1 MLLDFLKRPRQP
13 AAPRVSV
20 AVPLYNHAR
29 YIEAAIDSILQQGS
43 VVREIVVI
51 DDGSTDGSAAVMQR
65 LAAGDARIV
74 FEMQANQGA
83 HATINIALARCTGE
97 FVTILNSDDAYL
109 PGRLAALV
117 AALDAAPDADLAAS
131 ALAFMDG
138 AGKPM
143 ENAWYAKAL
152 AEAGSAPSM
161 GMALINGN
169 FLMTTSNFLF
179 RRELLAQ
186 AGGFAALRYTHDLD
200 FALRVLAMGKRIL
213 LLDKKLLRYRI
224 HSTNTILEDH
234 QRVRSEWAICAA
246 AFFTSL
252 LDQPGTAID
261 WPLAAA
267 LEDVFKEH
275 QLAKAVHLVMAY
287 LRRHGAG
294 TLDRHPLLE
303 DTAFLQ
309 LVAGWI

>member
-83 HATINIALARCTGE
+83 HATINTALARCTGE

-117 AALDAAPDADLAAS
+117 TALDAAPDADLAAS

-143 ENAWYAKAL
+143 ET
-152 AEAGSAPSM
+152 P
-161 GMALINGN
+161 GMQRPW
-169 FLMTTSNFLF
+169 
-179 RRELLAQ
+179 RR
-186 AGGFAALRYTHDLD
+186 
-200 FALRVLAMGKRIL
+200 
-213 LLDKKLLRYRI
+213 
-224 HSTNTILEDH
+224 
-234 QRVRSEWAICAA
+234 
-246 AFFTSL
+246 
-252 LDQPGTAID
+252 
-261 WPLAAA
+261 LAA
-267 LEDVFKEH
+267 
-275 QLAKAVHLVMAY
+275 
-287 LRRHGAG
+287 
-294 TLDRHPLLE
+294 HPRW
-303 DTAFLQ
+303 
-309 LVAGWI
+309 GWR

>member
-1 MLLDFLKRPRQP
+1 VLLDFLKRPRQP

-83 HATINIALARCTGE
+83 HATINTALARCTGE

-117 AALDAAPDADLAAS
+117 TALDAAPDADLAAS

-143 ENAWYAKAL
+143 ET
-152 AEAGSAPSM
+152 P
-161 GMALINGN
+161 GMQRPW
-169 FLMTTSNFLF
+169 
-179 RRELLAQ
+179 RR
-186 AGGFAALRYTHDLD
+186 
-200 FALRVLAMGKRIL
+200 
-213 LLDKKLLRYRI
+213 
-224 HSTNTILEDH
+224 
-234 QRVRSEWAICAA
+234 
-246 AFFTSL
+246 
-252 LDQPGTAID
+252 
-261 WPLAAA
+261 LAA
-267 LEDVFKEH
+267 
-275 QLAKAVHLVMAY
+275 
-287 LRRHGAG
+287 
-294 TLDRHPLLE
+294 HPRW
-303 DTAFLQ
+303 
-309 LVAGWI
+309 GWR